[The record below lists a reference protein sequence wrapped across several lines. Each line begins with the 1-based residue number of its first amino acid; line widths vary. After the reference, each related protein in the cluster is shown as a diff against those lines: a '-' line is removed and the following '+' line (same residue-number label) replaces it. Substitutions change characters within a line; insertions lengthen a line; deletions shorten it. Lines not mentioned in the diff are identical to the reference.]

1 MIEASTMEYG
11 DKRMANVTLTNGRK
25 ELSITVDN
33 GPLARTEKLYRGDI
47 RVFVGKKDV
56 TSEVFNCRS
65 SEVVRANV
73 DSLSKAVMWL
83 QRSEWGFEYGMAK

>member
-47 RVFVGKKDV
+47 RLFVGKKDV
-56 TSEVFNCRS
+56 TNDVFNCRS